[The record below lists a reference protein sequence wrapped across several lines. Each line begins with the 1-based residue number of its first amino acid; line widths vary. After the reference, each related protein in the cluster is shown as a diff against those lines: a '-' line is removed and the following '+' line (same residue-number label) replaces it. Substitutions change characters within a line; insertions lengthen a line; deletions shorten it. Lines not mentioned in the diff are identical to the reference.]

1 MRKRKGTGKGQKP
14 GFPSS
19 LEETGWRA
27 ELGRLAVRRGAHTLH
42 CSQEPLARQ
51 ARSCKSVSG
60 SLSQT
65 LNLHLPLPSLPPKP
79 SPFLHL
85 EMHAGSGVRPFWG
98 SQGPDARGG
107 LGSCQAHSR
116 GRGRRVAGRCRTCFP
131 TAGFWICHLY
141 PTGNCRE
148 SGREAESR
156 SHRLEPP
163 VSFQCGNFDWPEIRG
178 QVPVSKA
185 MEVASG
191 CVRAGPGRET
201 WR

>member
-1 MRKRKGTGKGQKP
+1 MTGTGIT
-14 GFPSS
+14 SS
-19 LEETGWRA
+19 SEERRLQ
-27 ELGRLAVRRGAHTLH
+27 ELGK
-42 CSQEPLARQ
+42 AR
-51 ARSCKSVSG
+51 K
-60 SLSQT
+60 T
-65 LNLHLPLPSLPPKP
+65 YLPPKP
-79 SPFLHL
+79 SPFLYL
-85 EMHAGSGVRPFWG
+85 EMPAGSGVRPFWG

-141 PTGNCRE
+141 PTGNWRE